1 MSKKIVITGASGLI
15 GTNLT
20 KVLISRGDKVY
31 VFTRNTDKAKN
42 IIHGAAEYIKWDYSK
57 PDEWTEHLNGKDA
70 VIHLA
75 GANISGKRWSTNYK
89 EMILRSRELSTRNL
103 ANAISLLNEKPNA
116 FICASGVNYY
126 GDSGDKSL
134 TEKEEA
140 GNDFLA
146 NVCKIWESEAKKVEK
161 AGVRRISVRT
171 GVVLTPEE
179 GALKKM
185 LIAFKLF
192 IGGPLGSGTQWFP
205 WVHLDDIV
213 NIYTYLL
220 DNNNLSGAFNASSPN
235 PVTMNEFAKTL
246 GKILKRPSFFK
257 VPKFALKLAAGEVA
271 DIITASL
278 KVIPERL
285 MDYGYKF
292 KFLNLKDALDDLFK
306 YSFRTP

>member
-20 KVLISRGDKVY
+20 RALISRGDKVY

-42 IIHGAAEYIKWDYSK
+42 IIHGVSEYIKWDYNK
-57 PDEWTEHLNGKDA
+57 PGEWTEHLNGKDA

-75 GANISGKRWSTNYK
+75 GANISGKRWSANYK
-89 EMILRSRELSTRNL
+89 EIILRSRELSTRNL
-103 ANAISLLNEKPNA
+103 ANAISSLHEKPEA

-134 TEKEEA
+134 TEKEEP

-185 LIAFKLF
+185 LITFKLF
-192 IGGPLGSGTQWFP
+192 IGGPLGSGDQWFP

-246 GKILKRPSFFK
+246 GKIMKRPSFFK

-278 KVIPERL
+278 KVVPERL
-285 MDYGYKF
+285 LDHEYKF
-292 KFLNLKDALDDLFK
+292 KFMNLKGALADLFK
-306 YSFRTP
+306 